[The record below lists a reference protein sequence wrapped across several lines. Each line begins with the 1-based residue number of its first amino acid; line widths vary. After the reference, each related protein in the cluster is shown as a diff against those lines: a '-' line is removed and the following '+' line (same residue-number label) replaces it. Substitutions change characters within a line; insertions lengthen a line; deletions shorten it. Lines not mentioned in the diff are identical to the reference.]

1 MTTANSVLG
10 SKVCTNTIATLQ
22 DLEEI
27 AESLQCGKEETLE
40 ELRVCIGSSCLS
52 QGADAIEEGLREAIK
67 EKGLEEKCRVKGV
80 GCNGLCAN
88 GPLVSHC
95 NSKKSEPTLYE
106 RIDINDVYELIKSVE
121 NDMLYEEKLCD
132 TSQPFF
138 TKQKKLVL
146 ANAGIIDPGEIEDYI
161 AHGGYR
167 ELFKVLIDMTPTD
180 VINEVKISGLRGR
193 GGGGFPTGLK
203 WESVS
208 KVQSEQK
215 YIVCNGDEGD
225 PGAFMDRA
233 LMEADPHKVIEGIA
247 IAGYACGATKGYIYV
262 RAEYPVAVEKLD
274 RAIKQARKVGI
285 LGNNIAHSNFD
296 FDVEIRLGG
305 GAFVCG
311 EATAL
316 ITSIEGNRG
325 NPRQKPPHLSDYGL
339 WGEPTVLD
347 NVETLANIPL
357 IMEKGGE
364 WFKGIGTEKSSGT
377 KIFAL
382 TGHIKNTGLVEVP
395 MGITLRELIYEIGGG
410 VTEGRKLKAIQTGGP
425 SGGCIPV
432 EHLDLPI
439 DYDSLK
445 SVGTIMG
452 SGGMI
457 IIDDSS
463 NMVEIAHF
471 FMDFCKSESCGKC
484 TPCRVGTT
492 QMTLLLEKF
501 MKKEATKA
509 DFELLKQMCEV
520 VKGASLCGLGQTA
533 PNPVLSTIRYFENEY
548 LEGIKDD

>member
-1 MTTANSVLG
+1 MITSIQELQ
-10 SKVCTNTIATLQ
+10 KVAENRKCS
-22 DLEEI
+22 EENI
-27 AESLQCGKEETLE
+27 PQ

-52 QGADAIEEGLREAIK
+52 QGSDAIQKDLEEAVK
-67 EKGLEEKCRVKGV
+67 AKGLQNRCRVKGV

-88 GPLVSHC
+88 GTLVSHC
-95 NSKKSEPTLYE
+95 DSSKKEQTLYE
-106 RIDINDVYELIKSVE
+106 KVTASDIKELVKCVEDHSVYK
-121 NDMLYEEKLCD
+121 EKRCD
-132 TSQPFF
+132 TNQPFF
-138 TKQKKLVL
+138 TKQNKVVL
-146 ANAGIIDPGEIEDYI
+146 QNAGVIDPNEIEDYI
-161 AHGGYR
+161 AHGGYSA
-167 ELFKVLIDMTPTD
+167 LFHVLKEMSCTD
-180 VINEVKISGLRGR
+180 VIDEVKSSGLRGR

-203 WESVS
+203 WESVY
-208 KVQSEQK
+208 KVQSDQK

-233 LMEADPHKVIEGIA
+233 LMEADPHKIIEGMA
-247 IAGYACGATKGYIYV
+247 IAGYACGANMGYIYV
-262 RAEYPVAVEKLD
+262 RAEYPLAVEKLD
-274 RAIKQARKVGI
+274 HAIKQAKRLGL
-285 LGNNIAHSNFD
+285 LGNKIAHSGFD
-296 FDVEIRLGG
+296 FDIEIRLGG

-339 WGEPTVLD
+339 WGEPTILN
-347 NVETLANIPL
+347 NVETLANVPTI
-357 IMEKGGE
+357 IKKGAQ
-364 WFKGIGTEKSSGT
+364 WFKSVGTTASSGT

-410 VTEGRKLKAIQTGGP
+410 VSDGRELKAIQTGGP

-432 EHLDLPI
+432 EYLDLPI

-445 SVGTIMG
+445 SIGTIMG

-457 IIDDSS
+457 VIDDSS

-492 QMTLLLEKF
+492 QLTLLLEKF
-501 MKKEATKA
+501 INKEASKA
-509 DFELLKQMCEV
+509 DLELLKQMSEI
-520 VKGASLCGLGQTA
+520 VKSASLCGLGQTA
-533 PNPVLSTIRYFENEY
+533 PNPVLSTVRYFENEY

>member
-1 MTTANSVLG
+1 MITSVQELQELANSKKC
-10 SKVCTNTIATLQ
+10 SEDNIPQ
-22 DLEEI
+22 
-27 AESLQCGKEETLE
+27 

-52 QGADAIEEGLREAIK
+52 QGSDEIEKDLNEAIK
-67 EKGLEEKCRVKGV
+67 AKGLQGKCKVKGV
-80 GCNGLCAN
+80 GCSGLCAN
-88 GPLVSHC
+88 GTLVSHC
-95 NSKKSEPTLYE
+95 NSENEKRTLYE
-106 RIDINDVYELIKSVE
+106 KITTADVGELVKCVEDASV
-121 NDMLYEEKLCD
+121 YSEKLCD
-132 TSQPFF
+132 TEQPFF
-138 TKQKKLVL
+138 KKQTKIVL
-146 ANAGIIDPGEIEDYI
+146 HNAGVIDPNDIEDYI
-161 AHGGYR
+161 AHGGYM
-167 ELFKVLIDMTPTD
+167 ELFHVLGEMSPTD
-180 VINEVKISGLRGR
+180 VINEVKVSGLRGR

-203 WESVS
+203 WESVY
-208 KVQSEQK
+208 KVQSDQK

-233 LMEADPHKVIEGIA
+233 LMEADPHKVIEGMA
-247 IAGYACGATKGYIYV
+247 IAGYACGANMGYIYV
-262 RAEYPVAVEKLD
+262 RAEYPVAVEKLN
-274 RAIKQARKVGI
+274 RAIKQARRLGL
-285 LGNNIAHSNFD
+285 LGNKIAHSNFD
-296 FDVEIRLGG
+296 FDIEVRLGG

-347 NVETLANIPL
+347 NVETLANIVT
-357 IMEKGGE
+357 IIKKGGE
-364 WFKGIGTEKSSGT
+364 WFKNIGTASSSGT

-410 VTEGRKLKAIQTGGP
+410 VSDGRELKAIQTGGP

-432 EHLDLPI
+432 QYLDLPI

-457 IIDDSS
+457 VIDDSS

-484 TPCRVGTT
+484 TPCRVGTVEL
-492 QMTLLLEKF
+492 TLLLEKF
-501 MKKEATKA
+501 IKKEATHA
-509 DFELLKQMCEV
+509 DFALLKQMSEI
-520 VKGASLCGLGQTA
+520 VKSASLCGLGQTA
-533 PNPVLSTIRYFENEY
+533 PNPILSTIRYFESEY